1 METIGRYRMG
11 VKAFNYT
18 TVNVWDT
25 IDIIKDVVMK
35 NKKARIEI
43 RYDPSQEKNVRLVA
57 ATFDEDDTDEE
68 FDKLFE
74 F

>member
-1 METIGRYRMG
+1 MG

-43 RYDPSQEKNVRLVA
+43 RYDPSREKNVRFVA

>member
-1 METIGRYRMG
+1 MEEIARYRIG

-18 TVNVWDT
+18 TVNMWDV

-43 RYDPSQEKNVRLVA
+43 RYDPSREKNVRFVA